1 MPASTDTAPSGLPP
15 FDTLIRGATVLDG
28 SGAEARRADV
38 ALRAGRIAR
47 IAMLDDDEDGGGI
60 DPAGAAQVVA
70 ADGLVLAPGFIDVH
84 THDDTNVVRQPE
96 MTPKLSQG
104 VTTVI
109 VGNCG
114 ISAAPVAL
122 RGEPPDPMN
131 LLGGAEAFRY
141 PDFGSYV
148 QAVRDA
154 RPAVNV
160 AALVGHTALRSNHM
174 DRLDRAATPAEIAAM
189 RAQLEAALAHGALGL
204 STGLAYASAFS
215 ATTDEVLALSEPLA
229 RAGALYATHLRSE
242 FAEILEAM
250 DEAFRIGRHARVPVV
265 ISHLKC
271 AGVANW
277 GRSGEVLDALER
289 AQRWQPVGCDC
300 YPYTASSSTLDLK
313 QVTGDF
319 DIMVTWSGPHPGMG
333 GRLLADIAAGW
344 QTSLEDA
351 ARRLQPAGAVYHGME
366 DADVDRIL
374 SHPATVIGSDG
385 LPNDPLPHPRL
396 WGAFPRVLGHYA
408 RDRELFPL
416 AVAVNKMTGLSA
428 ERFGLAQRGFVR
440 EGYWAD
446 LVLFD
451 AATIRDAAS
460 FTDPM
465 QPAEGIAAVWV
476 NGALSWRRRAA
487 TGARAGRFLPRARRA
502 GDVAG

>member
-1 MPASTDTAPSGLPP
+1 MPASTDTPPSGLPP

-47 IAMLDDDEDGGGI
+47 IAMLDDDEDGGGL

-84 THDDTNVVRQPE
+84 THDDTNVVRQPQ

-174 DRLDRAATPAEIAAM
+174 DRLDRAAT
-189 RAQLEAALAHGALGL
+189 
-204 STGLAYASAFS
+204 
-215 ATTDEVLALSEPLA
+215 
-229 RAGALYATHLRSE
+229 
-242 FAEILEAM
+242 
-250 DEAFRIGRHARVPVV
+250 
-265 ISHLKC
+265 
-271 AGVANW
+271 
-277 GRSGEVLDALER
+277 
-289 AQRWQPVGCDC
+289 
-300 YPYTASSSTLDLK
+300 
-313 QVTGDF
+313 
-319 DIMVTWSGPHPGMG
+319 
-333 GRLLADIAAGW
+333 
-344 QTSLEDA
+344 
-351 ARRLQPAGAVYHGME
+351 
-366 DADVDRIL
+366 
-374 SHPATVIGSDG
+374 
-385 LPNDPLPHPRL
+385 
-396 WGAFPRVLGHYA
+396 
-408 RDRELFPL
+408 
-416 AVAVNKMTGLSA
+416 
-428 ERFGLAQRGFVR
+428 
-440 EGYWAD
+440 
-446 LVLFD
+446 
-451 AATIRDAAS
+451 
-460 FTDPM
+460 
-465 QPAEGIAAVWV
+465 
-476 NGALSWRRRAA
+476 
-487 TGARAGRFLPRARRA
+487 
-502 GDVAG
+502 